1 VRGGAD
7 NSMSIPSSDLLPD
20 DVRPHAAARPTGPVT
35 PASRVS
41 QQTLLQVHDHLRQEL
56 VEIQEA
62 VAAVAAG
69 RLDPEAARS
78 LISRLTLR
86 QNDWTLGLFCARY
99 CRVVSIHHTIEDRHM
114 FPALRQEDETLSVV
128 LTRLAEEHEIIAE
141 VLERFDRTLVAMM
154 TAPSGI
160 AEVRRLATELG
171 EALLSHLAYEEN
183 ELLGPLGRSSIMV

>member
-1 VRGGAD
+1 VT
-7 NSMSIPSSDLLPD
+7 SPQSDLLPED
-20 DVRPHAAARPTGPVT
+20 ARPHAAARPTGPVT
-35 PASRVS
+35 SAGRVS

-56 VEIQEA
+56 VEIQQA
-62 VAAVAAG
+62 VAEVAAG

-114 FPALRQEDETLSVV
+114 FPALRQEDEALSAV
-128 LTRLAEEHEIIAE
+128 LTRLGEEHEIIAE
-141 VLERFDRTLVAMM
+141 VLERFDRALVAMM
-154 TAPSGI
+154 TLPSGI
-160 AEVRRLATELG
+160 AEVRRLAAELG

-183 ELLGPLGRSSIMV
+183 ELLGPLGRSSIAV

>member
-1 VRGGAD
+1 
-7 NSMSIPSSDLLPD
+7 MITPSSDLLPD
-20 DVRPHAAARPTGPVT
+20 DARPRAAARPTSPTT
-35 PASRVS
+35 PAGRLS

-62 VAAVAAG
+62 VAAVAAE

-114 FPALRQEDETLSVV
+114 FPDLRQEDETLSAV
-128 LTRLAEEHEIIAE
+128 LARLAEEHEIIAE

-160 AEVRRLATELG
+160 TEVRRLATELG

-183 ELLGPLGRSSIMV
+183 ELLGPLGRSSIAV